1 MRTFYNYLIEK
12 EDYEIKNVW
21 KKVKLKSEKG
31 TDESIS
37 TEDFYGLLEV
47 INEIDS
53 FDQIGKTRR
62 NMYKP
67 WIIDLIKL
75 KVYGQKERRTFCN
88 EVEYDS
94 LRRWKAGLHQKS
106 LHQNQQTAKQL

>member
-12 EDYEIKNVW
+12 EDYPIKNVW

-37 TEDFYGLLEV
+37 AEDFFGLLEV
-47 INEIDS
+47 INDIGS
-53 FDQIGKTRR
+53 SVKIGKTQL

-67 WIIDLIKL
+67 WIKNLIRL
-75 KVYGQKERRTFCN
+75 KAYTGRRNAELFAM
-88 EVEYDS
+88 
-94 LRRWKAGLHQKS
+94 R
-106 LHQNQQTAKQL
+106 